1 MKKNYLI
8 FILILIKTCIS
19 LPFINSNPIDL
30 DEPFSIFNAQLDLNE
45 LFQLFKHENNP
56 PLHFFILHFWE
67 KLFGIS
73 PVAAR
78 SLSLLFSLLT
88 IPILFNI
95 GKNFISKKAGIF
107 ACILFI
113 FSDFH
118 QYYGLEARTYSL

>member
-56 PLHFFILHFWE
+56 PLHYL
-67 KLFGIS
+67 
-73 PVAAR
+73 A
-78 SLSLLFSLLT
+78 
-88 IPILFNI
+88 
-95 GKNFISKKAGIF
+95 
-107 ACILFI
+107 
-113 FSDFH
+113 
-118 QYYGLEARTYSL
+118 